1 MFKRLNLQQFSG
13 GLILAVALVS
23 MLIWSW
29 SLQLI
34 VDNGNQAL
42 MLQTKQL
49 RESQIAHL
57 QQKQRLWLQSQYYLI
72 STLVK
77 TDEVKTNGVNSQ
89 SIRTER
95 LNKERRHEYL
105 QSFLWGYYQ
114 RNPNIWSVALLES
127 DLVGELTSKGVKP
140 GCLTPDKVGIKAVL
154 DSFVPLISSCRIDGK
169 VLLEMVGPVA
179 GSSAVLIVS
188 MDYFS
193 FIAEL
198 TGVAQ
203 DKISVSTQTDNP
215 LEFTELSNGV
225 APEQSFTL
233 TIDSQKQTLGIVHL
247 SWQPTDYFD
256 LWLQQFFP
264 MLILLLLVAG
274 VAYALINRG
283 LIRPVLDLA
292 ERMYQVSASQYGRV
306 DRKPHAVK
314 PGLSALYQDFSALQ
328 NMVKHDALTGLNNR
342 IIFEDRLAQAL
353 SESKRS
359 GRKYALILMDLT
371 NLDDISHRQ
380 GQYIADGL
388 IKQFSLRLLSAL
400 RESDNVSRFDK
411 NIFAVFLEVDD
422 NDEFSGL
429 VEKLYLSLVRQFSIY
444 GRELDITLNIGIS
457 IYPEH
462 GADVA
467 ELYRNACFSLLEAG
481 DDEWPIGFY
490 KGDDAKADFTALTM
504 IQSLRKAIDNE
515 EFKLVFQP
523 VVDLNDH
530 KTVYLEALL
539 RWKENTD
546 HETSIEKTIQ
556 LAEKNNLIKPLTNW
570 IFVVACK
577 YLQTLNIDGLVIGI
591 NLSMIDLHDKK
602 LPKRIEGYLKQYQIK
617 PSQIVIEITEGQIM
631 QKPDDVIEILSRLGL
646 MGLSLSIDDFGT
658 GQASLTYLK
667 KLPVEKLKIDQSFV
681 RDIETDPEDKLIVK
695 ATIELA
701 HTLGMKVI
709 AEGVETAV
717 GYELLRKMNCD
728 YVQGYYISRPIEADQ
743 IASWYGDAVANNT
756 DRLNS

>member
-1 MFKRLNLQQFSG
+1 MFKRLNLQQFSA
-13 GLILAVALVS
+13 GLILALVLVS

-49 RESQIAHL
+49 RESQITYL
-57 QQKQRLWLQSQYYLI
+57 QQKQQLWLQSQYYLI
-72 STLVK
+72 STILKVEGLNTGSLEAEKLK
-77 TDEVKTNGVNSQ
+77 TEKQ
-89 SIRTER
+89 R
-95 LNKERRHEYL
+95 KYL
-105 QSFLWGYYQ
+105 QSFVWDYYQ
-114 RNPNIWSVALLES
+114 RNPNIWSVALMEP
-127 DLVGELTSKGVKP
+127 DLVAELTSQAVKS
-140 GCLTPDKVGIKAVL
+140 GCLTPSKANLKAVS
-154 DSFVPLISSCRIDGK
+154 DSFVPLISSCLVDSK
-169 VLLEMVGPVA
+169 ALLEMAGPVP
-179 GSSAVLIVS
+179 GSDAVLIVS

-193 FIAEL
+193 FLTEL
-198 TGVAQ
+198 SGLTQ
-203 DKISVSTQTDNP
+203 DKIISNPSTDNP
-215 LEFTELSNGV
+215 FEFTELANGV
-225 APEQSFTL
+225 VPENAFNI
-233 TIDSQKQTLGIVHL
+233 TITNQDQAFGVVRL
-247 SWQPTDYFD
+247 SWQSINYFD
-256 LWLQQFFP
+256 LWLQQFLPAF
-264 MLILLLLVAG
+264 ILLLLVAAL
-274 VAYALINRG
+274 AYALVIRG

-292 ERMYQVSASQYGRV
+292 ERMYQVSASQYGSA
-306 DRKPHAVK
+306 DRKPDAVR
-314 PGLSALYQDFSALQ
+314 PGLLALYRYFSALQ
-328 NMVKHDALTGLNNR
+328 NMAKHDALTGLSNR
-342 IIFEDRLAQAL
+342 IIFEDRLTQAL

-359 GRKYALILMDLT
+359 GRRYALILMDIT
-371 NLDDISHRQ
+371 NLDDIRHRQ

-388 IKQFSLRLLSAL
+388 IKKFSLRLLSAL

-411 NIFAVFLEVDD
+411 NIFAVLLEVSD
-422 NDEFSGL
+422 NDQFSGL
-429 VEKLYLSLVRQFSIY
+429 VEKLYLSLVRQFTIY

-457 IYPEH
+457 IYPDH
-462 GADVA
+462 GADA
-467 ELYRNACFSLLEAG
+467 IELYRNASLSLLEAG
-481 DDEWPIGFY
+481 QDEWPIAFY
-490 KGDDAKADFTALTM
+490 KGDDAKDDFTALTM

-523 VVDLNDH
+523 VVDLSNH

-577 YLQTLNIDGLVIGI
+577 YLQALNIDNLVIGI

-709 AEGVETAV
+709 AEGVETAA
-717 GYELLRKMNCD
+717 GYELLRQMKCD
-728 YVQGYYISRPIEADQ
+728 YVQGYYISRPIEVDQ
-743 IASWYGDAVANNT
+743 IASWYGDTVAK
-756 DRLNS
+756 DIEAC

>member
-1 MFKRLNLQQFSG
+1 MLKKLNLQQFCA
-13 GLILAVALVS
+13 GLILTLAFVS

-29 SLQLI
+29 SLLLI

-49 RESQIAHL
+49 RESQVVHL

-72 STLVK
+72 STLIK
-77 TDEVKTNGVNSQ
+77 TESLKTNNFK
-89 SIRTER
+89 SI
-95 LNKERRHEYL
+95 NRRQYL
-105 QSFLWGYYQ
+105 QSFVWEYYQ
-114 RNPNIWSVALLES
+114 RHPNIWSVDLLES
-127 DLVGELTSKGVKP
+127 DLVGELTSEAVKP
-140 GCLTPDKVGIKAVL
+140 GCLKPNKISLKAVL
-154 DSFVPLISSCRIDGK
+154 DSFVPLISSCFIDGQADGK
-169 VLLEMVGPVA
+169 ALLEMAGPVA
-179 GSSAVLIVS
+179 GSDAVLIVS

-193 FIAEL
+193 FMAEMSGL
-198 TGVAQ
+198 TQ
-203 DKISVSTQTDNP
+203 DKISLNAAADN
-215 LEFTELSNGV
+215 LIIFTELANGV
-225 APEQSFTL
+225 APENTFKI
-233 TIDSQKQTLGIVHL
+233 TIDSQNQTLGVVHL

-256 LWLQQFFP
+256 LWLQQFLP
-264 MLILLLLVAG
+264 VLIMLLLVAG
-274 VAYALINRG
+274 ATYALLNQE

-292 ERMYQVSASQYGRV
+292 ERMYQVSASQFGHV
-306 DRKPHAVK
+306 DRKPHVVK
-314 PGLSALYQDFSALQ
+314 PGLSVLYRAFSALQ
-328 NMVKHDALTGLNNR
+328 NMAKRDALTGLNNR

-359 GRKYALILMDLT
+359 GRKYALILMDIT
-371 NLDDISHRQ
+371 NLNDISHGQ
-380 GQYIADGL
+380 GQYISDGL
-388 IKQFSLRLLSAL
+388 IKQFGLRLLSAL

-411 NIFAVFLEVDD
+411 NIFAVLLEVDD
-422 NDEFSGL
+422 NDKFSGL
-429 VEKLYLSLVRQFSIY
+429 IEKLYLSLIRQFSIY
-444 GRELDITLNIGIS
+444 GRELDITLNIGIA

-462 GADVA
+462 GSDSV
-467 ELYRNACFSLLEAG
+467 ELYRNASQSLMEAG
-481 DDEWPIGFY
+481 DDEWPIAFY
-490 KGDDAKADFTALTM
+490 KGDDTKADVTALTM

-523 VVDLNDH
+523 VVDLSNH

-577 YLQTLNIDGLVIGI
+577 YLQALDIDDLVIGI

-617 PSQIVIEITEGQIM
+617 PSQIAIEITEGQIM
-631 QKPDDVIEILSRLGL
+631 QKPDDVIDILSRLGL

-709 AEGVETAV
+709 AEGVETAE

-743 IASWYGDAVANNT
+743 ITSWYGNAMVKKT
-756 DRLNS
+756 KTH

>member
-1 MFKRLNLQQFSG
+1 MLKKLNLQQFSAS
-13 GLILAVALVS
+13 LILVLALVS

-42 MLQTKQL
+42 ILQTKQL
-49 RESQIAHL
+49 RESQISYL

-72 STLVK
+72 STLIKSK
-77 TDEVKTNGVNSQ
+77 TAKTESLK
-89 SIRTER
+89 TEGQR
-95 LNKERRHEYL
+95 KYL
-105 QSFLWGYYQ
+105 QSFVWEYYQ
-114 RNPNIWSVALLES
+114 RNPSIWSVALLES
-127 DLVGELTSKGVKP
+127 DLVGELTSKAVKS
-140 GCLTPDKVGIKAVL
+140 GCLIPDKASLKMVS
-154 DSFVPLISSCRIDGK
+154 DFFVPLISSCLVDGK
-169 VLLEMVGPVA
+169 ALLEMVGPVA
-179 GSSAVLIVS
+179 GSDAVLIVS

-193 FIAEL
+193 FVTEL
-198 TGVAQ
+198 SGLTQ
-203 DKISVSTQTDNP
+203 DKISLNGSTNNL
-215 LEFTELSNGV
+215 LEFTELTKGV
-225 APEQSFTL
+225 TPENTFNITIANQSQ
-233 TIDSQKQTLGIVHL
+233 SLGVVRL
-247 SWQPTDYFD
+247 SWQPIDYLE
-256 LWLQQFFP
+256 LWLQQFVP
-264 MLILLLLVAG
+264 VLILLLLASG
-274 VAYALINRG
+274 AMYALINRG

-292 ERMYQVSASQYGRV
+292 ERMYQVSASQYGSA
-306 DRKPHAVK
+306 DRKPDVVK
-314 PGLSALYQDFSALQ
+314 PGLLVLYRYFRALQ
-328 NMVKHDALTGLNNR
+328 NMAKHDALTGLNNR
-342 IIFEDRLAQAL
+342 IIFEDRLTQAL

-359 GRKYALILMDLT
+359 GRRYALILMDIT

-388 IKQFSLRLLSAL
+388 IKQFGLRLLSTL

-411 NIFAVFLEVDD
+411 NIFAALLEVDD

-429 VEKLYLSLVRQFSIY
+429 VEKLYLSLVRQFTIY
-444 GRELDITLNIGIS
+444 GRELDIKLNIGIS
-457 IYPEH
+457 IYPDH
-462 GADVA
+462 GADVV
-467 ELYRNACFSLLEAG
+467 ELYRNASLSLIEAG
-481 DDEWPIGFY
+481 NDEWPIAFY
-490 KGDDAKADFTALTM
+490 KGDDAKDDFTALTM

-523 VVDLNDH
+523 VVDLSDH

-539 RWKENTD
+539 RWQENTN

-570 IFVVACK
+570 IFVMVCK
-577 YLQTLNIDGLVIGI
+577 YLQTLNIDNLVIGI

-631 QKPDDVIEILSRLGL
+631 QKPDDVIDILSRLGV

-709 AEGVETAV
+709 AEGVETAE
-717 GYELLRKMNCD
+717 GYELLRKMKCD

-743 IASWYGDAVANNT
+743 ITSWYGGAVAKNT
-756 DRLNS
+756 EAR